1 MKSPKERDSQFEQFL
16 RGREQILPWIVEYSP
31 YALVSPDD
39 PPVFLLYNAPPAL
52 GQPEKDPTHTA
63 NFGVKLA
70 ERLAEAGVGCE
81 LVYPGAPGVKHATV
95 PDYLIDVLTK
105 KPSDSTAP

>member
-1 MKSPKERDSQFEQFL
+1 MRKRRVFT
-16 RGREQILPWIVEYSP
+16 RIAEYSP
-31 YALVSPDD
+31 YALVSGDD
-39 PPVFLLYNAPPAL
+39 PPVYLGYGSPPAL
-52 GQPEKDPTHTA
+52 GKPEKDPTHTA

-105 KPSDSTAP
+105 KPVTATAP